1 MIPPDIE
8 LAEKH
13 AISRTV
19 RKPIDL
25 DMQTQLDQEKYED
38 ELRIWNNYTPELK
51 QITPKPSK
59 QEYKFRECPCCSY
72 QIDRTDLSLCCD
84 NREFRF
90 LGSGYSLFFNYI
102 KWCITIL
109 VVYTLVSGIFDLWSN
124 Y

>member
-25 DMQTQLDQEKYED
+25 DMQIKQDQENYEE

-59 QEYKFRECPCCSY
+59 
-72 QIDRTDLSLCCD
+72 
-84 NREFRF
+84 
-90 LGSGYSLFFNYI
+90 
-102 KWCITIL
+102 
-109 VVYTLVSGIFDLWSN
+109 
-124 Y
+124 